1 MSMRRTASF
10 VDFTLSFSHPF
21 LWSSRADVKTI
32 HHAAK
37 WALNVSSLAVTEGG
51 QMGWKILRKFFREL
65 LSGLHVSSLEKTHSQ
80 VFSLFNRIQSIL
92 SKERVLSPGCCIK
105 TSKQKKSNNGLKLQ
119 LPKEAIPVGQTT
131 W

>member
-1 MSMRRTASF
+1 
-10 VDFTLSFSHPF
+10 
-21 LWSSRADVKTI
+21 
-32 HHAAK
+32 
-37 WALNVSSLAVTEGG
+37 
-51 QMGWKILRKFFREL
+51 MGWKILRKFFREL

-92 SKERVLSPGCCIK
+92 NKERVLSPGCCIK